1 MVIYIK
7 CLEGKNFLIF
17 FFLIEW
23 MPYHNIIAPQTL
35 KNQSNQQLK
44 SEESIITKTVLCY
57 LVISFK
63 SQNKTFEG
71 SFDTHICL

>member
-1 MVIYIK
+1 
-7 CLEGKNFLIF
+7 
-17 FFLIEW
+17 